1 MQEFWRRRRVSPPK
15 ALGVSDLSMTDPW
28 MTDLGMS
35 ALGLG
40 VVSGLAAAFF
50 SAISYLVS
58 RHYGLGQ
65 RALGRKGSALRLLA
79 VSHLLMA
86 AVCLPLTM
94 AAWPAISPPF
104 RLFAMPLIASV
115 GFYLLGQASLFAA
128 LKRVEASRLAP
139 LLGLKIVMLAVVV
152 SFVLGHVLDGRQWL
166 AVALSVAAAALLQAG
181 RGAVPA
187 GAFAFVLSCCLCFA
201 ISDLWIVRLIDGLQA
216 GATTSS
222 VVISRVHAGGLAM
235 ALTYGLCGVVFA
247 PLVVAL
253 GPLTRA
259 DWAAAAQYASA
270 WLLSMAGLYCCF
282 GLVGVVFGNILQSTR
297 GVMSVAIG
305 AALAHFGWHELE
317 QQFDRGTLVRRLAAA
332 LLMTAAIA
340 LYVIDLS

>member
-1 MQEFWRRRRVSPPK
+1 MADPGMT
-15 ALGVSDLSMTDPW
+15 AHGMTDV
-28 MTDLGMS
+28 
-35 ALGLG
+35 GLG

-50 SAISYLVS
+50 SAVSYLVS

-65 RALGRKGSALRLLA
+65 RALGRRSSALRLLA

-86 AVCLPLTM
+86 AVCIPLIW
-94 AAWPAISPPF
+94 AAWPTASPPV
-104 RLFAMPLIASV
+104 RLFAVPLAASV
-115 GFYLLGQASLFAA
+115 GFYLLGQSSLFAA

-139 LLGLKIVMLAVVV
+139 LLGLKIVMLAVIV
-152 SFVLGHVLDGRQWL
+152 SFVLGHVLDTRQWV
-166 AVALSVAAAALLQAG
+166 AVSLCVAAAAMLQAG

-187 GAFAFVLSCCLCFA
+187 GAFGFVLSCCLCFA
-201 ISDLWIVRLIDGLQA
+201 ISDIFILRLIVGLQS
-216 GATTSS
+216 GAIESS
-222 VVISRVHAGGLAM
+222 EVISRLHAGGLAM
-235 ALTYGLCGVVFA
+235 ALTYGVCGVLFL

-253 GPLTRA
+253 RPYTRT
-259 DWAAAAQYASA
+259 DWAAGAQYATA
-270 WLLSMAGLYCCF
+270 WLVSMLGLYCCF

-305 AALAHFGWHELE
+305 AALAHLGWHELE
-317 QQFDRGTLVRRLAAA
+317 QRVDRATLLRRLAAA